1 MVLFESKIRYE
12 KAPVRS
18 PKINSMKIDCF
29 LKLDYLE
36 VMVLEIIINPTKVMR
51 PLAMS
56 SSLPN

>member
-29 LKLDYLE
+29 FKIRLSGGYGFRDYH
-36 VMVLEIIINPTKVMR
+36 
-51 PLAMS
+51 
-56 SSLPN
+56 